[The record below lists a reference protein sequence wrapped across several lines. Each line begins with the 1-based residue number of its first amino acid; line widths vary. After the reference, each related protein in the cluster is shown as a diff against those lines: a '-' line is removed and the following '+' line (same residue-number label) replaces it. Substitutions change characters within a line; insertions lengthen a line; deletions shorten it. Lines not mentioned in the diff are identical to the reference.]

1 MADKIR
7 VGTRGSLLARAQT
20 RWVVERLQERF
31 PGQAFEEV
39 VIRTQGDKVRDRA
52 LSRIGG
58 KGLFVKEL
66 EEALQRG
73 EIDFAVHS
81 LKDLPTSLP
90 GGLMLAA
97 VPEREEAADALVLPL
112 HAAPVQGGDRPLP
125 WLAEGARVGTSSLRR
140 QAQLRHLRPD
150 LRLEDIRGNLDT
162 RLRKLDEGQYDAL
175 VLAAAGLRR
184 MGWGSRIHCLLPPE
198 VCLPAAGQGA
208 LALECRAED
217 EEIVALLRTLHHEP
231 TAWAV
236 RAERALL
243 EALQGGCQVP
253 LGAWAEVQGDQILLH
268 GMIATVDGR
277 RKLLRCLAGPVGD
290 PEGLGRRVA
299 QELLQAGGAEI
310 LASLRPNPAPF
321 PQ

>member
-1 MADKIR
+1 MADRIR

-20 RWVVERLQERF
+20 WWVVGRLQERF

-39 VIRTQGDKVRDRA
+39 IIRTQGDKVRDRA

-90 GGLMLAA
+90 EGLTLAA

-112 HAAPVQGGDRPLP
+112 HAAPAQGGDRPLP

-184 MGWGSRIHCLLPPE
+184 MGWEARIHCLLPPE

-231 TAWAV
+231 TALAV

-268 GMIATVDGR
+268 GMIATVDGH

-290 PEGLGRRVA
+290 PEGLGQRVA

-310 LASLRPNPAPF
+310 LASLRPKPAPSSR
-321 PQ
+321 